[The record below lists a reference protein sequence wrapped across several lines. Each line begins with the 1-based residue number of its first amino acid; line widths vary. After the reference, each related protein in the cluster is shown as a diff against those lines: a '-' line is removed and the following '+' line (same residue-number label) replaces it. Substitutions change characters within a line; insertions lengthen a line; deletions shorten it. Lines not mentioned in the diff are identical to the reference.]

1 MTSARIQIKLRQ
13 YLELENIA
21 LGCFSPLNR
30 FMDEDDLSSVT
41 ECMHLPDGQ
50 LFPLPVV
57 LDVTQEEA
65 RAARKAE
72 RVALEFSGQEIGEI
86 APNSVYTCDKGDI
99 AERVYGT
106 RDTRHPG
113 VAQWLSMGEFFIG
126 GQVRLNRRISLE
138 FSLFNPTPEETRK
151 HFASLGWRTIVGF
164 QTRNVPHR
172 AHEYL
177 LRLALEQADGL
188 FIQPLVGLK
197 KRGDFTAAAILTAY
211 RTLIDGF
218 LPKERILLG
227 VLSTTMRYAGP
238 REALMHAIVR
248 RNHGCTHFIVGRDHA
263 GVGNYYGIY
272 DARDLAGRYED
283 ELGIKILRYAGPYH
297 CSKCDGIVTEY
308 TCPHEISLPQ
318 AVRQIS
324 GTGIRSMLVESG
336 TVDTSIMRSE
346 IVDSLRQITMFVD
359 DDGE

>member
-1 MTSARIQIKLRQ
+1 MTSARIDIKLRQ

-21 LGCFSPLNR
+21 LGCFSPLTG

-41 ECMHLPDGQ
+41 ESMRLPNGQ

-57 LDVTQEEA
+57 LDVTPEEG
-65 RAARKAE
+65 RAAAKAS
-72 RVALEFSGQEIGEI
+72 RVTLLFGGKEVGEI
-86 APNSVYTCDKGDI
+86 VPDSVYTCNKEEV
-99 AERVYGT
+99 AEKVYGT
-106 RDTRHPG
+106 RDIRHPG
-113 VAQWLSMGEFFIG
+113 VAQWLSIGEFFIG
-126 GQVRLNRRISLE
+126 GSVRLTQRISLE
-138 FSLFNPTPEETRK
+138 FSQHNLTPEETRN
-151 HFASLGWRTIVGF
+151 HFASQGWQSIVGF

-211 RTLIDGF
+211 QTMIEGF
-218 LPKERILLG
+218 LPQQRILLG

-238 REALMHAIVR
+238 REAVMHAIIR
-248 RNHGCTHFIVGRDHA
+248 RNYGCTHFIVGRDHA

-272 DARDLAGRYED
+272 DARDLAGHFES

-297 CSKCDGIVTEY
+297 CSVCDGIVTEN
-308 TCPHEISLPQ
+308 TCPHQGRLPE
-318 AVRQIS
+318 VTRQIS
-324 GTGIRSMLVESG
+324 GTNIRSVLAESG
-336 TVDTSIMRSE
+336 TADTSIMRSE
-346 IVDSLRQITMFVD
+346 IVESLRRIPLFIKE
-359 DDGE
+359 DGE